1 VTARANSSAKRAI
14 SAGYQPLFNVA
25 FRHGYYNDR
34 GGVCPDFAVAPTAA
48 CATLMASLGLL
59 FRDQGTGF
67 VVLVDAARVGALV
80 AWLKTMTRNSPPGRG
95 CWAWLS
101 FQLVSTNADFVGIT
115 NLPITTN
122 TLDRNLH
129 VTNLATEPVED
140 SLAFGAG
147 IPTGAEAF
155 YPLTGASLSINAPA
169 GATASL
175 CDISGAP
182 VITATAPAGGGL
194 GFDLAAL
201 DAGFYREALA
211 DAAGKPFTAPKGSA
225 TGYVYVPGQPG
236 GFGLID
242 LLLAQPRKD
251 VGTTAAFP
259 VDVATG
265 AVGAVSLTLSFAP
278 RNTFWR
284 YYIVSPSTRGKLSPD
299 LAIEGQGA
307 DFTRSSE
314 ALPNGDEAVVFAA
327 SAALPL
333 RRISPYHFKLSGQRH
348 APSGGRDNVTVAR
361 LPAAAAA
368 PVWPALSGDV
378 LSGSSE
384 IYVYV

>member
-1 VTARANSSAKRAI
+1 VTARATGGAKRTI
-14 SAGYQPLFNVA
+14 SGGYLPLFNIA
-25 FRHGYYNDR
+25 FTHGYYNDR
-34 GGVCPDFAVAPTAA
+34 GGACPDFAVAPTAA

-59 FRDQGTGF
+59 FRDQGNGF
-67 VVLVDAARVGALV
+67 VVLVDAARVDALL
-80 AWLKTMTRNSPPGRG
+80 AWLESRTRDSGPGKG

-101 FQLVSTNADFVGIT
+101 FQLVSTNANFVGIT

-129 VTNLATEPVED
+129 VTNLATASAD
-140 SLAFGAG
+140 GGLAFGSG
-147 IPTGAEAF
+147 SPTGAEAF
-155 YPLTGASLSINAPA
+155 YPLTGASLSIEAPA
-169 GATASL
+169 GTTASL

-182 VITATAPAGGGL
+182 AISAVAQGGG
-194 GFDLAAL
+194 GVTFDLTAL
-201 DAGFYREALA
+201 DAGFYSVALA
-211 DAAGKPFTAPKGSA
+211 NAAGKPFAAPKGSPA
-225 TGYVYVPGQPG
+225 GYVYTPGQAG

-242 LLLAQPRKD
+242 LLLAQPGD
-251 VGTTAAFP
+251 GVGTAAAFP
-259 VDVATG
+259 VDLSAGTI
-265 AVGAVSLTLSFAP
+265 GAVSLTLSFAP
-278 RNTFWR
+278 RDTFWR

-299 LAIEGQGA
+299 LAVEGAGA

-327 SAALPL
+327 STALPL
-333 RRISPYHFKLSGQRH
+333 HRISPYHFKLTGQRH
-348 APSGGRDNVTVAR
+348 APSGGRDSVSVAR

-368 PVWPALSGDV
+368 PVWPALSGDA